1 MIKLLKIRDVK
12 TPERGTAVSAGLD
25 FFIPAFDK
33 AFLDDFKSKN
43 PNYCTL
49 RPGNYSYY
57 IAGEPDA
64 GKILLGS
71 GERLMIPAGIKM
83 NVDANKAVVMFNK
96 SGIAVKKGLI
106 AGACVIDEDYQ
117 GEVHISII
125 NTSNH
130 IIEINEGEKIIQ
142 GLTLDVSY
150 QQPVMYDT
158 HDLLYVDGTSERGIG
173 GFGSTNK

>member
-1 MIKLLKIRDVK
+1 MIKLLKTREVR
-12 TPERGTAVSAGLD
+12 TPERGTKVSAGLD
-25 FFIPAFDK
+25 FFIPAFTK
-33 AFLDDFKSKN
+33 EFLEDFKSKN
-43 PNYCTL
+43 PNYCEL

-57 IAGEPDA
+57 ITGEPDA

-83 NVDANKAVVMFNK
+83 NIDPGKAVVMFNK
-96 SGIAVKKGLI
+96 SGISVKKGLI

-142 GLTLDVSY
+142 GLTLGVSY
-150 QQPVMYDT
+150 QQPQMYENEAS
-158 HDLLYVDGTSERGIG
+158 LFANEVSERGEG